1 MTLEYS
7 GMKALREDV
16 DSFAD
21 EHAEEGTDRAIR
33 ALCAR
38 FGVDP
43 DCFEVMAG
51 ETAITYV
58 RVVPAAEAAQLS
70 FGQAFFMGALYGEG
84 RAKDAA

>member
-7 GMKALREDV
+7 DMKALREDV

-21 EHAEEGTDRAIR
+21 EHAEPGTDRAIR

-38 FGVDP
+38 FDVDP
-43 DCFEVMAG
+43 DCFEIIAG
-51 ETAITYV
+51 ETAIAFV
-58 RVVPAAEAAQLS
+58 RAVPAAEAAQVT

-84 RAKDAA
+84 RAKK